1 MLAASYPNDE
11 ERGNAMG
18 IALGGLALGV
28 LIGELASSHSLT
40 ESLLIIQW
48 LITL

>member
-1 MLAASYPNDE
+1 MGMLAAYYPNDE

-28 LIGELASSHSLT
+28 LIGENGKST
-40 ESLLIIQW
+40 F
-48 LITL
+48 

>member
-28 LIGELASSHSLT
+28 LIGERFLKKSVKIHL
-40 ESLLIIQW
+40 
-48 LITL
+48 